1 MKYLL
6 PLFLYACSLTLT
18 LPLLFSSFHLLF
30 FAPFLVLSFYRSPL
44 PYCLWWA
51 LICGFIIDLLSSH
64 MRLGAYA
71 FNYCLTTL
79 CLYRYQLYFFE
90 DRFSTLPV
98 MTFFFS
104 LLSALIHVFFA
115 YLTGLSFILSWSWL
129 ANDLFWMPLQNALYA
144 IVAFTLPFE
153 LLANRRRRSAI
164 RRRAR

>member
-6 PLFLYACSLTLT
+6 LFLYTCLLTLT
-18 LPLLFSSFHLLF
+18 LPLLFSSLHLLF
-30 FAPFLVLSFYRSPL
+30 FAPFLVLCFYRYPL

-64 MRLGAYA
+64 MRLGAYC
-71 FNYCLTTL
+71 FTSL

-104 LLSALIHVFFA
+104 ILSVLTHVCFSYF
-115 YLTGLSFILSWSWL
+115 TGLPFTLSWSWL
-129 ANDLFWMPLQNALYA
+129 ANDLLWMPIQNALYA

-153 LLANRRRRSAI
+153 LLARQRQHSAI
-164 RRRAR
+164 RRRDR